1 MNKEFVSARL
11 QFVAMDPETELKTSL
26 SLSDLI
32 EEAAAED
39 VNAIKTALQAVLD
52 DPIETSTATVTYA
65 FA

>member
-26 SLSDLI
+26 ALSDLV
-32 EEAAAED
+32 EEASAAD
-39 VNAIKTALQAVLD
+39 VNAIKTALEAVLE
-52 DPIETSTATVTYA
+52 DPIETTTATVTYA